1 MIKLLWM
8 VGIGFEH
15 VGMKISEDL
24 GLILLW
30 WSGEGGGLGR
40 FWWAGEGGGLIEFSL
55 FYILDVKTTRTLL
68 HKWISFKKHLEDTK
82 WSNIK
87 SFSFLFNL
95 CWKGD
100 MIVQLGNNTKQH
112 IMKGQSK
119 FSLVLIKVNFINYRK
134 KLYFN
139 IYIYIY

>member
-68 HKWISFKKHLEDTK
+68 HK
-82 WSNIK
+82 
-87 SFSFLFNL
+87 
-95 CWKGD
+95 
-100 MIVQLGNNTKQH
+100 
-112 IMKGQSK
+112 
-119 FSLVLIKVNFINYRK
+119 
-134 KLYFN
+134 
-139 IYIYIY
+139 